1 MAQRWQNIFFNICI
15 ALNCLLIFLLLFGAN
30 LRLPSF
36 LQVAG
41 RMHPLLLH
49 FPIVLLIVFFIW
61 ELFVPKKDHLILKN
75 TADWLLLAAAFT
87 SVLTALMGIFLS
99 KEEGYDADAIALHK
113 WSGVSIALITMLL
126 FTYRELVRK
135 KKLALFLTGS
145 LSMIAIIFTGHQG
158 AGITHG
164 ENFLLA
170 PISPE
175 KKKRDVLFED
185 AMVYTHLVR
194 PILEEKC
201 MGCHNSRKAK
211 GELIMETENLLLKG
225 GKNGKLWDSTA
236 AGFGLL
242 MQRIH
247 LPEDEK
253 KHMPPAGKPQLRD
266 EEMKALFYWIKSGAG
281 FTQKIT
287 DLPETDSLRLIA
299 SGFFKTT
306 EIDQYDFTAAGES
319 EVKKL
324 NTDYRLVN
332 PIALNSPALNV
343 EFFGAS
349 FFKSKQLNELEKVKN
364 NIVTLSV
371 SKMPLT
377 DEDLKQIASF
387 KNLRRLNLSFT
398 GITGASLYGLKK
410 LTQLRQLSI
419 SGNKVNAADLESL
432 KGLEKLVAVY
442 IWNTGITEKEL
453 VKLKQI
459 FPETFI
465 ETGFRGD
472 TVIAKLNTPVIESEE
487 QIFTTSAHTTIKS
500 FIKGAVLRYSI
511 NGIDPDS
518 LTSPV
523 YKDDI
528 LINKSGVLK
537 VKAFLPGWK
546 SSDVAAKNFYRSGF
560 KADSVVLVTQPDPSY
575 KASGGKSLSDG
586 EKGDLNFRTRWLGYK
601 EKDLQA
607 YLYFNTPVE
616 LTSVSISTIIDIG
629 SYIMPAQQIQVWG
642 GTSLSNLKILKQ
654 LTPQQPSMLAPAYL
668 TGFDCEFAI
677 KQISILK
684 IVAKPVTKLP
694 LWHPGK
700 GQKGWFFIDEIFLN

>member
-1 MAQRWQNIFFNICI
+1 MALRWQHIIFNICI
-15 ALNCLLIFLLLFGAN
+15 ALNCLLIFLVLFGTT
-30 LRLPSF
+30 LSLPSF
-36 LQVAG
+36 LQVTG

-61 ELFVPKKDHLILKN
+61 ELSVPKKDHLILKN

-113 WSGVSIALITMLL
+113 WSGVSISLITMLW
-126 FTYRELVRK
+126 FAIRELVRK
-135 KKLALFLTGS
+135 KKGAILLTGS
-145 LSMIAIIFTGHQG
+145 ISMLAIIFTGHQG

-247 LPEDEK
+247 LPGDEK

-266 EEMKALFYWIKSGAG
+266 EEMKALYYWIKSGAG

-287 DLPETDSLRLIA
+287 DLPQTDSLRLIA
-299 SGFFKTT
+299 NGFFKPT
-306 EIDQYDFTAAGES
+306 ETDQYDFTAADES
-319 EVKKL
+319 VVKKL
-324 NTDYRLVN
+324 NTDYRVVN
-332 PIALNSPALNV
+332 PIALNSPGLSV

-349 FFKSKQLNELEKVKN
+349 SFNSEQLNGLEKVKN
-364 NIVTLSV
+364 NIVTLSL
-371 SKMPLT
+371 SKMPVK

-398 GITGASLYGLKK
+398 GITGAALSGLKK
-410 LTQLRQLSI
+410 LTHLRQLSL
-419 SGNKVNAADLESL
+419 SGNKVNAADMESL
-432 KGLEKLVAVY
+432 KGLEKLAAVY
-442 IWNTGITEKEL
+442 IWNTGIKEKEL

-459 FPETFI
+459 FSETYF

-472 TVIAKLNTPVIESEE
+472 TVIARLNTPVIESEE
-487 QIFTTSAHTTIKS
+487 QIFTASAHTTIKS

-511 NGIDPDS
+511 DGTDPDS

-523 YKDDI
+523 YKDEI

-537 VKAFLPGWK
+537 VKAFLLGWK
-546 SSDVAAKNFYRSGF
+546 SSEVAAKNFYRSGF
-560 KADSVVLVTQPDPSY
+560 KADSVLLLTQPDPAY
-575 KASGGKSLSDG
+575 KASAGKSLSDG

-607 YLYFNTPVE
+607 YLYFNTPVK
-616 LTSVSISTIIDIG
+616 LSSVSISTIVDIG
-629 SYIMPAQQIQVWG
+629 SYIMPAQQIEVWG
-642 GTSLSNLKILKQ
+642 GTSLSNLKLLKKI
-654 LTPQQPSMLAPAYL
+654 TPLQPAMLAPAYM
-668 TGFDCEFAI
+668 TGFDCDFAI
-677 KQISILK
+677 KEISILK
-684 IVAKPVTKLP
+684 IVAKPVSKLP

-700 GQKGWFFIDEIFLN
+700 GQKGWVFIDEVFLN